1 MVNVVTL
8 FLFGDAHKEHW
19 KVSLGDVVA
28 VLNPSIKSEPK
39 KVCNLSRPSALYH
52 FIVSRPSAVCST
64 NVRRLVCV
72 YIVYLLKKLLV
83 ATTVSISRN
92 HGQYSF

>member
-8 FLFGDAHKEHW
+8 FLFGEAHKEHW

-28 VLNPSIKSEPK
+28 VLNPSINAEPK

-52 FIVSRPSAVCST
+52 
-64 NVRRLVCV
+64 
-72 YIVYLLKKLLV
+72 
-83 ATTVSISRN
+83 SIIS
-92 HGQYSF
+92 